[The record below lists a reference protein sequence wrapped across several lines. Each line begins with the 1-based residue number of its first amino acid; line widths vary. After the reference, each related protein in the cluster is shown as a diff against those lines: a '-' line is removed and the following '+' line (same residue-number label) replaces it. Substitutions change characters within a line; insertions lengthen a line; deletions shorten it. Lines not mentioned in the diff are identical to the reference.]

1 MSARAGLDLAASAGG
16 DASRS
21 RRAPGGRLAMFVRRL
36 ARNRAA
42 VGGGVI
48 VLLVF
53 LCAICAPII
62 SPSEPNA
69 LDFNAYL
76 SPPDTAHLFGTDE
89 QGRDVL
95 SRVIYG
101 GRVSLRIGFIAV
113 SIAMAAGVALG
124 LIAGY
129 YAGWTGAFIMRWMDV
144 MLAFPSIL
152 LALAIVAVLGSGVMP
167 LMVAVGIAS
176 IPQFTRVAQASVLA
190 TKEADYVQAARVI
203 GCSATQILSRHILPN
218 IFAPIMVLA
227 TTGVAAAIITG
238 AALSFLG
245 LGAQPPA
252 PEWGSMLSN
261 GRVYMEKA
269 PWMMI
274 FPGLAIMVTVMS
286 INLLGDGLRD
296 TLDPRLK

>member
-1 MSARAGLDLAASAGG
+1 MSVELANSRRRE
-16 DASRS
+16 ASRPV
-21 RRAPGGRLAMFVRRL
+21 RASPGRFAMFVRRL

-42 VGGGVI
+42 LAGGIVVLVI
-48 VLLVF
+48 F
-53 LCAICAPII
+53 MAAILAPAV
-62 SPSEPNA
+62 SPFAPDA
-69 LDFNAYL
+69 LDFAAYL
-76 SPPDTAHLFGTDE
+76 TPPGAAHLFGTDE

-95 SRVIYG
+95 ARVIYG

-113 SIAMAAGVALG
+113 SIAMASGVALG

-129 YAGWTGAFIMRWMDV
+129 YEGWTGAFIMRWMDV

-152 LALAIVAVLGSGVMP
+152 LALAIVSVLGSGITP

-176 IPQFTRVAQASVLA
+176 IPQFTRVAQASVLS
-190 TKEADYVQAARVI
+190 TKEADYVQAARVV
-203 GCSATQILSRHILPN
+203 GCSASQILVRHILPN
-218 IFAPIMVLA
+218 IFGPIMVLA

-245 LGAQPPA
+245 LGAQPPT

-261 GRVYMEKA
+261 GRIYMEKA
-269 PWMMI
+269 PWMMV

-286 INLLGDGLRD
+286 INLFGDGLRD
-296 TLDPRLK
+296 ALDPRLR

>member
-1 MSARAGLDLAASAGG
+1 MSTDLMASGSSAASRPARAPA
-16 DASRS
+16 
-21 RRAPGGRLAMFVRRL
+21 GRLAIFVRRL
-36 ARNRAA
+36 RRNRAGLAGA
-42 VGGGVI
+42 VV
-48 VLLVF
+48 VLAVF
-53 LCAICAPII
+53 LSAIFAPVV
-62 SPSEPNA
+62 SPYAPNG
-69 LDFNAYL
+69 LDFAAYL
-76 SPPDTAHLFGTDE
+76 TPPGVAHLFGTDE

-113 SIAMAAGVALG
+113 SIAMASGVALG

-129 YAGWTGAFIMRWMDV
+129 YEGWTGTFIMRWMDV

-152 LALAIVAVLGSGVMP
+152 LALAIVSVLGSGITP

-176 IPQFTRVAQASVLA
+176 IPQFTRVAQASVLS
-190 TKEADYVQAARVI
+190 TKDLDYVQAAQVV
-203 GCSATQILSRHILPN
+203 GCSPAQILVRHILPN

-245 LGAQPPA
+245 LGAQPPT

-269 PWMMI
+269 PWMMV

-286 INLLGDGLRD
+286 INLFGDGLRD
-296 TLDPRLK
+296 ALDPRLR

>member
-1 MSARAGLDLAASAGG
+1 MSSHVAATGSTTSTRPARAAA
-16 DASRS
+16 
-21 RRAPGGRLAMFVRRL
+21 GRLAVFIRRL
-36 ARNRAA
+36 RRNRAA
-42 VGGGVI
+42 LAGGII
-48 VLLVF
+48 VLVVF
-53 LCAICAPII
+53 AGAVFAPVV
-62 SPSEPNA
+62 SPYAPNA
-69 LDFNAYL
+69 LDFAAYL
-76 SPPDTAHLFGTDE
+76 SPPASAHPFGTDE

-95 SRVIYG
+95 SRVIFG

-113 SIAMAAGVALG
+113 SIAMVAGVALG

-129 YAGWTGAFIMRWMDV
+129 YEGRIGTFIMRWMDV

-152 LALAIVAVLGSGVMP
+152 LALAIVAVLGSGVTP

-176 IPQFTRVAQASVLA
+176 IPQFTRVAQASVLS
-190 TKEADYVQAARVI
+190 TKEADYVQAARVV
-203 GCSATQILSRHILPN
+203 GCFPVRILVRHILPN
-218 IFAPIMVLA
+218 IFAPITVLA

-245 LGAQPPA
+245 LGAQPPT

-269 PWMMI
+269 PWMMV

-286 INLLGDGLRD
+286 INLFGDGLRD
-296 TLDPRLK
+296 ALDPRLK

>member
-1 MSARAGLDLAASAGG
+1 MSTDLAASRTQAV
-16 DASRS
+16 SRPAH
-21 RRAPGGRLAMFVRRL
+21 RPTGRLAIFIRRL
-36 ARNRAA
+36 RRNRAGLA
-42 VGGGVI
+42 GGIV

-53 LCAICAPII
+53 AAAICAPAI
-62 SPSEPNA
+62 SPYPPNA
-69 LDFNAYL
+69 LDFAAYL
-76 SPPDTAHLFGTDE
+76 GAPTLTHPFGTDE

-95 SRVIYG
+95 SRVIFG
-101 GRVSLRIGFIAV
+101 GQVSLRVGFIAV

-129 YAGWTGAFIMRWMDV
+129 YEGWTGTFIMRWMDV

-152 LALAIVAVLGSGVMP
+152 LALAIVAVLGSGIGP

-176 IPQFTRVAQASVLA
+176 IPQFTRVAQSSVLS
-190 TKEADYVQAARVI
+190 TKEADYVQAARVL
-203 GCSATQILSRHILPN
+203 GCTPAQILIRHILPN
-218 IFAPIMVLA
+218 IFAPITVLA

-245 LGAQPPA
+245 LGAQPPT

-269 PWMMI
+269 PWMMV

-286 INLLGDGLRD
+286 INLFGDGLRD
-296 TLDPRLK
+296 ALDPRLK

>member
-1 MSARAGLDLAASAGG
+1 MSIDLAASGRT
-16 DASRS
+16 DSSRPA
-21 RRAPGGRLAMFVRRL
+21 RAPAGRVAMFIRRL

-42 VGGGVI
+42 VAGGVI
-48 VLLVF
+48 VVVVALA
-53 LCAICAPII
+53 AILAPVV
-62 SPSEPNA
+62 SPSAPDA
-69 LDFNAYL
+69 LDFAAYL
-76 SPPDTAHLFGTDE
+76 TPPGGAHLFGTDE

-95 SRVIYG
+95 SRVIFG

-113 SIAMAAGVALG
+113 SIAMASGVALG

-129 YAGWTGAFIMRWMDV
+129 YERGTGVVIMRSMDV

-152 LALAIVAVLGSGVMP
+152 LALAIVAVLGSGITP

-176 IPQFTRVAQASVLA
+176 IPQFTRVAQASVLSA
-190 TKEADYVQAARVI
+190 KEADYVQAAMVL
-203 GCSATQILSRHILPN
+203 GCSAPRILVRHILPN

-245 LGAQPPA
+245 LGAQPPT

-296 TLDPRLK
+296 ALDPRLK

>member
-1 MSARAGLDLAASAGG
+1 MSTDVTASGRHATSRPEHVSSGRLAIFMRRLRRNRAGLAGG
-16 DASRS
+16 I
-21 RRAPGGRLAMFVRRL
+21 
-36 ARNRAA
+36 
-42 VGGGVI
+42 I

-53 LCAICAPII
+53 AAAICAPVVA
-62 SPSEPNA
+62 PYPPNA
-69 LDFNAYL
+69 LDFAAYL
-76 SPPDTAHLFGTDE
+76 GAPTLIHPFGTDE

-95 SRVIYG
+95 SRVIFG
-101 GRVSLRIGFIAV
+101 GQVSLRIGFIAV

-129 YAGWTGAFIMRWMDV
+129 YEGCTGTFIMRWMDV

-152 LALAIVAVLGSGVMP
+152 LALAIVAVLGSGITP

-176 IPQFTRVAQASVLA
+176 IPQFTRVAQASVLS
-190 TKEADYVQAARVI
+190 TKEADYVQAAWVV
-203 GCSATQILSRHILPN
+203 GCSPAQILVRHILPN
-218 IFAPIMVLA
+218 IFAPITVLA

-245 LGAQPPA
+245 LGAQPPT

-269 PWMMI
+269 PWMMV

-286 INLLGDGLRD
+286 INLFGDGLRD
-296 TLDPRLK
+296 ALDPRLK

>member
-1 MSARAGLDLAASAGG
+1 
-16 DASRS
+16 
-21 RRAPGGRLAMFVRRL
+21 
-36 ARNRAA
+36 
-42 VGGGVI
+42 
-48 VLLVF
+48 
-53 LCAICAPII
+53 
-62 SPSEPNA
+62 
-69 LDFNAYL
+69 
-76 SPPDTAHLFGTDE
+76 
-89 QGRDVL
+89 VL

-113 SIAMAAGVALG
+113 SIAMASGVALG

-129 YAGWTGAFIMRWMDV
+129 YEGWTGTFIMRWMDV

-152 LALAIVAVLGSGVMP
+152 LALAIVSVLGSGITP

-176 IPQFTRVAQASVLA
+176 IPQFTRVAQASVLS
-190 TKEADYVQAARVI
+190 TKDLDYVQAAQVV
-203 GCSATQILSRHILPN
+203 GCSPAQILVRHILPN

-245 LGAQPPA
+245 LGAQPPT

-269 PWMMI
+269 PWMMV

-286 INLLGDGLRD
+286 INLFGDALRD
-296 TLDPRLK
+296 ALDPRLK

>member
-1 MSARAGLDLAASAGG
+1 MSVDLADSGYRESPRPARA
-16 DASRS
+16 SR
-21 RRAPGGRLAMFVRRL
+21 GRLAMFIRRL
-36 ARNRAA
+36 LRNQAA
-42 VGGGVI
+42 VAGGI
-48 VLLVF
+48 VVLVVF
-53 LCAICAPII
+53 MAALAAPAV
-62 SPSEPNA
+62 SPFAPDA

-76 SPPDTAHLFGTDE
+76 TPPGAAHLFGTDE

-113 SIAMAAGVALG
+113 SIAMVSGVALG

-129 YAGWTGAFIMRWMDV
+129 YESWTGAFIMRWMDV

-152 LALAIVAVLGSGVMP
+152 LALAIVAVLGSGTSP

-176 IPQFTRVAQASVLA
+176 IPQFTRVAQASVLS

-203 GCSATQILSRHILPN
+203 GCSAPQILVRHILPN
-218 IFAPIMVLA
+218 IVAPIMVLA

-245 LGAQPPA
+245 LGAQPPT

-261 GRVYMEKA
+261 GRIYMEKA
-269 PWMMI
+269 PWMMV

-286 INLLGDGLRD
+286 INLFGDGLRD
-296 TLDPRLK
+296 ALDPRLR

>member
-1 MSARAGLDLAASAGG
+1 MSVDIAASRRTESSRPSRASAG
-16 DASRS
+16 RFTI
-21 RRAPGGRLAMFVRRL
+21 FVRRL

-42 VGGGVI
+42 IAGGVI
-48 VLLVF
+48 VIVVF
-53 LCAICAPII
+53 LAAIFAPAI
-62 SPSEPNA
+62 SPSAPDA
-69 LDFNAYL
+69 LDFAAYL
-76 SPPDTAHLFGTDE
+76 TPPGGAHLFGTDE

-113 SIAMAAGVALG
+113 SIAMASGVALG

-129 YAGWTGAFIMRWMDV
+129 YERWTGVLIMRWMDV

-152 LALAIVAVLGSGVMP
+152 LALAIVAVLGSGITP

-176 IPQFTRVAQASVLA
+176 IPQFTRVAQASVLSA
-190 TKEADYVQAARVI
+190 KEADYVQAAVVL
-203 GCSATQILSRHILPN
+203 GCSAPRILVRHILPN

-245 LGAQPPA
+245 LGAQPPT

-269 PWMMI
+269 PWMMV
-274 FPGLAIMVTVMS
+274 FPGLAIMVTVMA

-296 TLDPRLK
+296 ALDPRLK

>member
-1 MSARAGLDLAASAGG
+1 MSTELTASGSTAASRPARAPA
-16 DASRS
+16 
-21 RRAPGGRLAMFVRRL
+21 GRLAIFVRRL
-36 ARNRAA
+36 RRNRAGLA
-42 VGGGVI
+42 GGVI
-48 VLLVF
+48 VLAVF
-53 LCAICAPII
+53 LSAICAPVV
-62 SPSEPNA
+62 SPYPPNG
-69 LDFNAYL
+69 LDFAAYL
-76 SPPDTAHLFGTDE
+76 TPPGLAHLFGTDE

-95 SRVIYG
+95 SRVIFG
-101 GRVSLRIGFIAV
+101 GRISLRIGFIAV

-129 YAGWTGAFIMRWMDV
+129 SEGWTGTFIMRWMDV

-152 LALAIVAVLGSGVMP
+152 LALAIVSVLGSGITP

-176 IPQFTRVAQASVLA
+176 IPQFTRVAQASVLS
-190 TKEADYVQAARVI
+190 TKELDYVQAARVV
-203 GCSATQILSRHILPN
+203 GCSPAQILVRHILPN

-245 LGAQPPA
+245 LGAQPPT

-269 PWMMI
+269 PWMMV

-286 INLLGDGLRD
+286 INLFGDGLRD
-296 TLDPRLK
+296 ALDPRLK

>member
-1 MSARAGLDLAASAGG
+1 MSVELADSGYRESPRRARA
-16 DASRS
+16 SR
-21 RRAPGGRLAMFVRRL
+21 GRLAMFIRRL
-36 ARNRAA
+36 SRNRAA
-42 VGGGVI
+42 VAGGI
-48 VLLVF
+48 VVLVVF
-53 LCAICAPII
+53 TAAIAAPAV
-62 SPSEPNA
+62 SPFAPDA

-76 SPPDTAHLFGTDE
+76 TPPGAAHLFGTDE

-95 SRVIYG
+95 SRTIYG

-113 SIAMAAGVALG
+113 SIAMVSGVALG

-129 YAGWTGAFIMRWMDV
+129 YESWTGAFIMRWMDV

-152 LALAIVAVLGSGVMP
+152 LALAIVAVLGSGTTP

-176 IPQFTRVAQASVLA
+176 IPQFTRVAQASVLS

-203 GCSATQILSRHILPN
+203 GCSAPQILVRHILPN
-218 IFAPIMVLA
+218 IVAPIMVLA

-245 LGAQPPA
+245 LGAQPPT

-261 GRVYMEKA
+261 GRIYMEKA
-269 PWMMI
+269 PWMMV

-286 INLLGDGLRD
+286 INLFGDGLRD
-296 TLDPRLK
+296 ALDPRLR

>member
-1 MSARAGLDLAASAGG
+1 MSTDLSASGKQAASRPARPP
-16 DASRS
+16 A
-21 RRAPGGRLAMFVRRL
+21 GRLAIFTRRL
-36 ARNRAA
+36 RRNHAGL
-42 VGGGVI
+42 VGGII

-53 LCAICAPII
+53 ASAICAPAI
-62 SPSEPNA
+62 SPYPPNA
-69 LDFNAYL
+69 LDFAAYL
-76 SPPDTAHLFGTDE
+76 SAPTFAHPFGTDE

-95 SRVIYG
+95 SRVIFG
-101 GRVSLRIGFIAV
+101 GQVSLRVGFIAV

-129 YAGWTGAFIMRWMDV
+129 YEGWTGSFIMRWMDV

-152 LALAIVAVLGSGVMP
+152 LALAIVAVLGSGITP

-176 IPQFTRVAQASVLA
+176 IPQFTRVAQSSVLS
-190 TKEADYVQAARVI
+190 TKEADYVQAARVV
-203 GCSATQILSRHILPN
+203 GCAPAQILIRHILPN
-218 IFAPIMVLA
+218 IFAPITVLA

-245 LGAQPPA
+245 LGAQPPT

-269 PWMMI
+269 PWMMV

-286 INLLGDGLRD
+286 INLFGDGLRD
-296 TLDPRLK
+296 ALDPRLK

>member
-1 MSARAGLDLAASAGG
+1 MSAELAGVGQR
-16 DASRS
+16 DASPRG
-21 RRAPGGRLAMFVRRL
+21 RATRGRLVMFVRRL
-36 ARNRAA
+36 ARNRPAVAGGAIVLAVALAA
-42 VGGGVI
+42 V
-48 VLLVF
+48 
-53 LCAICAPII
+53 CAPVV
-62 SPSEPNA
+62 SPSAPDA
-69 LDFNAYL
+69 LDFAAYL
-76 SPPDTAHLFGTDE
+76 TPPGGAHLFGTDE

-95 SRVIYG
+95 ARVIYG

-113 SIAMAAGVALG
+113 SIAMASGVILG

-129 YAGWTGAFIMRWMDV
+129 YAGWPGTFIMRWMDV
-144 MLAFPSIL
+144 MLAFPGIL
-152 LALAIVAVLGSGVMP
+152 LALAIVAVLGSGITP

-176 IPQFTRVAQASVLA
+176 IPQFTRVAQNSVLSA
-190 TKEADYVQAARVI
+190 KEADYVQAARVI
-203 GCSATQILSRHILPN
+203 GCSARQILFRHILPN

-245 LGAQPPA
+245 LGAQPPT

-261 GRVYMEKA
+261 GRVYIEKA
-269 PWMMI
+269 PWMMV

-296 TLDPRLK
+296 ALDPRLK